1 MCVMHRPLSLALR
14 LTLLFGIVTAIV
26 FAAFGWVISR
36 SMERHFTAE
45 DTNELQVIA
54 GAVREVLSTIGS
66 AGDLG
71 HFEQR
76 FNDILVGH
84 HDASLYVATQ
94 NGRILY
100 TSSGPNLGA
109 IANAEG
115 DGTEDRLVRP
125 WNEADHSY
133 AALIQHVNE
142 AAVTAAG
149 PYLIVISVP
158 IDEQLRLL
166 AAFRRTLWLMIA
178 ASTILMG
185 VMGWIVVRHGHA
197 PLHDI
202 VARVRR
208 ISGNELNVY
217 LPPDE
222 VPYELE
228 DLVISFNEM
237 LRRVDAAF
245 RQLTSFNAH
254 VAHEL
259 RTPISNLMTQ
269 TQVALARGRTIDEYR
284 EILYSNMEEY
294 EHMAQ
299 MVGDMLFLAQT
310 DSQRQ
315 IRNVENLDL
324 VREVREVFDY
334 YEGWAEEHG
343 VVLEQEGAATVVAD
357 RSMLRRAL
365 SNLIDNAIRH
375 SPPGGTVRVKLTMLN
390 GGDADISVRN
400 AGPEIPHEDRS
411 KLFDPFYRIDTSRRR
426 GNGGT
431 GLGLAIVKSIVNA
444 HGGEVAVESSAG
456 ETRFR
461 VILPG
466 QPPSME

>member
-1 MCVMHRPLSLALR
+1 MMRRPLSLALR
-14 LTLLFGIVTAIV
+14 LTLLFGIAAAIV
-26 FAAFGWVISR
+26 FAAFGWVISQ
-36 SMERHFTAE
+36 SIERHFTAE

-54 GAVREVLSTIGS
+54 GAVREVLSAIGS

-71 HFEQR
+71 YLEQR

-94 NGRILY
+94 SGRILY

-109 IANAEG
+109 IANAAGEG
-115 DGTEDRLVRP
+115 TDDRLVRP
-125 WNEADHSY
+125 WKDANHSY
-133 AALIQHVNE
+133 TALIQHVNE
-142 AAVTAAG
+142 ADVTAAD

-158 IDEQLRLL
+158 IDEQLRFL

-178 ASTILMG
+178 GSIILMG
-185 VMGWIVVRHGHA
+185 IMGWAAVRQGHA

-202 VARVRR
+202 VGRVRR

-222 VPYELE
+222 VPYELA

-237 LRRVDAAF
+237 LQRVDAAF
-245 RQLTSFNAH
+245 RRLSSFNAH
-254 VAHEL
+254 IAHEL

-269 TQVALARGRTIDEYR
+269 TQVALSRGRTIDEYR

-310 DSQRQ
+310 DRQ
-315 IRNVENLDL
+315 TQIMNVESLDL
-324 VREVREVFDY
+324 GREVREVFDY
-334 YEGWAEEHG
+334 YEGWAEEHA
-343 VVLEQEGAATVVAD
+343 VVLAQEGAATVVAD

-375 SPPGGTVRVKLTMLN
+375 TSQGGTVRVRLTMMT
-390 GGDADISVRN
+390 GGYIDISVMN
-400 AGPEIPHEDRS
+400 PGPEIAPEYQL
-411 KLFDPFYRIDTSRRR
+411 KLFDPFYRVDASRL
-426 GNGGT
+426 GGHGGA
-431 GLGLAIVKSIVNA
+431 GLGLAIVKSVIIA
-444 HGGEVAVESSAG
+444 HGGEVGVDSTAG
-456 ETRFR
+456 ETRFWI
-461 VILPG
+461 ILPQ